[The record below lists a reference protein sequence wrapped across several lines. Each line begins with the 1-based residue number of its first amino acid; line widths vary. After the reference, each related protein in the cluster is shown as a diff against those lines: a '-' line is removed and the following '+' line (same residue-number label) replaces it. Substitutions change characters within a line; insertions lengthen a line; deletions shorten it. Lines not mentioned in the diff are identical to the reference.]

1 KINDHDTSIVIYSAI
16 RKKKCIQLK
25 LGYNNI
31 TCEGIEILSD
41 ALNNNITLEMLNLF
55 NNKISNQ
62 GVYYLT
68 LILSLNNSNLKVFFL
83 GENQITDTGLST
95 NKISSQG
102 VIFLA
107 NILAHHN
114 TTLQELHSW
123 GNKLIDET
131 YIDSLANMLVYN
143 QTLNKLVLFDCNIS
157 NTSKKRLRD
166 VVEPKKNFGLFL

>member
-1 KINDHDTSIVIYSAI
+1 
-16 RKKKCIQLK
+16 
-25 LGYNNI
+25 YNNI

-41 ALNNNITLEMLNLF
+41 ALNNNTTLEMLNFF
-55 NNKISNQ
+55 NNKISDQ
-62 GVYYLT
+62 
-68 LILSLNNSNLKVFFL
+68 
-83 GENQITDTGLST
+83 GLST
-95 NKISSQG
+95 NKISNQG

-114 TTLQELHSW
+114 TTLQELHLW
-123 GNKLIDET
+123 RNKLIDET

-143 QTLNKLVLFDCNIS
+143 QTLIKLVLFDCNIS

>member
-1 KINDHDTSIVIYSAI
+1 
-16 RKKKCIQLK
+16 
-25 LGYNNI
+25 
-31 TCEGIEILSD
+31 
-41 ALNNNITLEMLNLF
+41 NITLEMLNLF

-166 VVEPKKNFGLFL
+166 V